1 MSFLSNVKCNAAGLA
16 PEHSMVLPEREAR
29 ADEQPVLAALGSVR
43 GPMCANRTH

>member
-29 ADEQPVLAALGSVR
+29 ADELPVLAALGSVR
-43 GPMCANRTH
+43 GAIRVNGTH